1 MDVLYNAGVTFA
13 PNEEEGNDYYQME
26 VDEID
31 DDEGN
36 IQEDED
42 NVGFGLNREELNDL
56 LEISNNFKVSNIIN
70 KVRKVV
76 KFFRGSPLTLET
88 PVRSD
93 FLSTMCN
100 AIVKRDGTV
109 PNRCYRGSSKYVVQ

>member
-88 PVRSD
+88 LQ
-93 FLSTMCN
+93 FGQ
-100 AIVKRDGTV
+100 IF
-109 PNRCYRGSSKYVVQ
+109 